1 MIEIIKVILVKI
13 LDTGPFFMYRTKHRI
28 DIYVYIYVLLCN
40 VRLLAGSL
48 QQHRFAVF
56 LKNTDDKCIFLP
68 LYNTCSE
75 MPFESHKSLLGPYFL
90 DPPIGTP
97 TKRLG

>member
-1 MIEIIKVILVKI
+1 M
-13 LDTGPFFMYRTKHRI
+13 
-28 DIYVYIYVLLCN
+28 YIYLCTILCN
-40 VRLLAGSL
+40 KSACWK
-48 QQHRFAVF
+48 FAVF
-56 LKNTDDKCIFLP
+56 LKNTDDKCVFVP
-68 LYNTCSE
+68 LCNTACSE